1 LAGLSGLSNFWNTVK
16 EVDLRPLRDQA
27 LRPVRIVLVGEAS
40 SGVEELAKRMVQD
53 PARPDLETLVNLP
66 ILSVE
71 QARQVTLPQ
80 PDALPAQAGDSQQPG
95 VPPRVGVPQPVERPQ
110 QNLAADLWV
119 LVIQAGEESAPVYKE
134 LVQAWSQANRN
145 VVVFFNSAPE
155 SAPAAGT
162 AWLSWGQRR
171 VVYGSVQDTQLLLG
185 SFAAA
190 ILDLLPDKHLSLG
203 RHYPL
208 LRVPAARRLINDT
221 CVSNAAYSIST
232 GVAEVVPVLG
242 VPLYVTDMVVLTKN
256 QAYLVYK
263 LGLTLGM
270 STDWQAYIAEF
281 GSVLGSGFLWR
292 QVARSLIG
300 LVPAWGIVPK
310 VAVAY
315 SGTYVVGNAVLQWY
329 LTGRHV
335 SKGQMKALY
344 NQAFGRGK
352 ELAAR
357 LAARLPHPRLP
368 KRKKA
373 RQLPAQTRQTCPAC
387 GKVNAA
393 EAVFCQFC
401 GERLSLPAS
410 GD

>member
-1 LAGLSGLSNFWNTVK
+1 MARLSGLSNFWNTVK

-27 LRPVRIVLVGEAS
+27 LRPVRIVLVGEAD
-40 SGVEELAKRMVQD
+40 SGVQELARRMVQD
-53 PARPDLETLVNLP
+53 PARPDLETLVSLP
-66 ILSVE
+66 VLSLE
-71 QARQVTLPQ
+71 QAQ
-80 PDALPAQAGDSQQPG
+80 PAAPPKSAALPPQTGVAQQTGVTQQTEIAQQSGVAQQTAG
-95 VPPRVGVPQPVERPQ
+95 
-110 QNLAADLWV
+110 ADLLV
-119 LVIQAGEESAPVYKE
+119 LVIRAGEESAPVYKE
-134 LVQAWSQANRN
+134 LVQSWSQANRN
-145 VVVFFNSAPE
+145 VVVFFNHAAE

-185 SFAAA
+185 AFAAA
-190 ILDLLPDKHLSLG
+190 VLDLLPDKHLSLG

-208 LRVPAARRLINDT
+208 LRVPAARRLISDT

-242 VPLYVTDMVVLTKN
+242 IPLYVTDMVVLTKN

-263 LGLTLGM
+263 MGLTLGM

-281 GSVLGSGFLWR
+281 GSVLGSGFIWR

-300 LVPAWGIVPK
+300 LVPAWGIIPK

-315 SGTYVVGNAVLQWY
+315 SGTYVAGNAVLQWY

-335 SKGQMKALY
+335 SRGQMKALY
-344 NQAFGRGK
+344 SQAFGRGK
-352 ELAAR
+352 ELASR
-357 LAARLPHPRLP
+357 LTARLPHPRLP

-373 RQLPAQTRQTCPAC
+373 RQLPAKTQQTCPAC
-387 GKVNAA
+387 GKENAA
-393 EAVFCQFC
+393 EAIFCQFC

-410 GD
+410 GS

>member
-1 LAGLSGLSNFWNTVK
+1 MAGLSGLSNFWNTVK

-27 LRPVRIVLVGEAS
+27 LRPVRIVLVGETS
-40 SGVEELAKRMVQD
+40 SGVDELAQRMVQD

-71 QARQVTLPQ
+71 QAQQATLP
-80 PDALPAQAGDSQQPG
+80 PPAALTAQAGD
-95 VPPRVGVPQPVERPQ
+95 PRQTGVPQLAEHSQ
-110 QNLAADLWV
+110 QSPLADLWI
-119 LVIQAGEESAPVYKE
+119 LVIKAGEESAPLYKE

-145 VVVFFNSAPE
+145 VVVFFNSTPE
-155 SAPAAGT
+155 SVPAAGT

-171 VVYGSVQDTQLLLG
+171 VVYGNVKDTQLLLG
-185 SFAAA
+185 SFAGA

-263 LGLTLGM
+263 LGLILGM

-281 GSVLGSGFLWR
+281 GSVLGTGFIWR
-292 QVARSLIG
+292 QVARSLVG

-373 RQLPAQTRQTCPAC
+373 RQLPAKTRQACPAC
-387 GKVNAA
+387 GKENAA
-393 EAVFCQFC
+393 EAAFCQYC
-401 GERLSLPAS
+401 GERLSPLATS
-410 GD
+410 D

>member
-1 LAGLSGLSNFWNTVK
+1 MAGFSGLSNFWNTVK

-27 LRPVRIVLVGEAS
+27 LRPVRIVLVGEPD

-53 PARPDLETLVNLP
+53 PARPELETLVNLP
-66 ILSVE
+66 ILTVE
-71 QARQVTLPQ
+71 QARHGALSQLAALLAQVGKHSELGSRTQ
-80 PDALPAQAGDSQQPG
+80 PNASQQY
-95 VPPRVGVPQPVERPQ
+95 
-110 QNLAADLWV
+110 LTADLWV
-119 LVIQAGEESAPVYKE
+119 LVIQIGEESAPVYKE
-134 LVQAWSQANRN
+134 LVQVWSQTNRN

-155 SAPAAGT
+155 NAPAVGT

-185 SFAAA
+185 AFAAA

-281 GSVLGSGFLWR
+281 GSVLGTGFIWR
-292 QVARSLIG
+292 QVARSLVG

-344 NQAFGRGK
+344 SQAFERGK
-352 ELAAR
+352 DLAAR
-357 LAARLPHPRLP
+357 LAAHLPHPRLP
-368 KRKKA
+368 KRKNV
-373 RQLPAQTRQTCPAC
+373 RRLPAQRRQNCPLC
-387 GKVNAA
+387 GKENSA

-401 GERLSLPAS
+401 GERLGPPPAS
-410 GD
+410 I

>member
-1 LAGLSGLSNFWNTVK
+1 MAGLSGLSNFWNTVK

-27 LRPVRIVLVGEAS
+27 LRPVRIALVGAAN
-40 SGVEELAKRMVQD
+40 SGVQELAERMVQD
-53 PARPDLETLVNLP
+53 PARPDLNSLVNLP
-66 ILSVE
+66 ILTPE
-71 QARQVTLPQ
+71 QAHLSPA
-80 PDALPAQAGDSQQPG
+80 PALPVQAGQSMERASQ
-95 VPPRVGVPQPVERPQ
+95 
-110 QNLAADLWV
+110 AASADLLV
-119 LVIQAGEESAPVYKE
+119 LVIDAGEENNPVYKE
-134 LVQAWSQANRN
+134 LVQGWSQANRN

-155 SAPAAGT
+155 RAPATGA

-171 VVYGSVQDTQLLLG
+171 VVSGSVQDTQLLLG
-185 SFAAA
+185 AFATAV
-190 ILDLLPDKHLSLG
+190 LDLLPDRHMSLG
-203 RHYPL
+203 RRFPL
-208 LRVPAARRLINDT
+208 FRVPAARRLINDT

-281 GSVLGSGFLWR
+281 SSVLGSGFIWR
-292 QVARSLIG
+292 QVARSLVG

-335 SKGQMKALY
+335 SRGQMKALY
-344 NQAFGRGK
+344 RQAFGRGK

-357 LAARLPHPRLP
+357 LTARLPHSRPR
-368 KRKKA
+368 RGEKA
-373 RQLPAQTRQTCPAC
+373 RPRHLPAGRRQTCPAC
-387 GKVNAA
+387 GKENAP

-401 GERLSLPAS
+401 GKQLSAPTAS
-410 GD
+410 D